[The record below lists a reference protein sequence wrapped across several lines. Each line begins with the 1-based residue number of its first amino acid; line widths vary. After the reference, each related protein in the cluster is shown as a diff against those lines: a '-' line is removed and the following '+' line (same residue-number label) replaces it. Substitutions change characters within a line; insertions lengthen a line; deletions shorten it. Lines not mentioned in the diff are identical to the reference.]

1 VSKKVGMSAELGSA
15 SVLMLVPPPSSPA
28 GGPATD
34 WGELVQGHDDRAIF
48 QGRIDELSAI
58 DIHSL

>member
-1 VSKKVGMSAELGSA
+1 MSAELGSA